1 MAPRVITPAQR
12 DKFIALLKS
21 VSKGEI
27 PIFRGDASVE
37 TSNYINQ
44 VREMLDAA
52 GYAVNGRAIVPLIG
66 LSVGSIEGNAEFLF
80 YTNENNLPDYAL
92 PVQRAFMEI
101 GVNLLALQYDNSGNA
116 KLGPRQIA
124 ICIVNKH

>member
-92 PVQRAFMEI
+92 PVQ
-101 GVNLLALQYDNSGNA
+101 GVYGDRRKPLGLAI
-116 KLGPRQIA
+116 R
-124 ICIVNKH
+124 